1 MSKDLYS
8 EESQKK
14 TEAPIEIT
22 IEKTPP
28 DLHELE
34 NGLSIDDSLVYLTGP
49 VDEFSLIDIIV
60 KCRIVLNN
68 RDEEK
73 AKLPINLVI
82 DSFGGCAFSALGIID
97 YMENLE
103 VPVNTICRGKAMS
116 AGALIL
122 VSGTGTRY
130 ASKRSSIML
139 HQGMGTTS
147 GKIGDLKSTADHYTK
162 IDIMIGEILE
172 EYTKK
177 PAKWWTQETS
187 HDKYFTAQEALEV
200 GIIDEIG

>member
-1 MSKDLYS
+1 MPEDLYS
-8 EESQKK
+8 EEASKNPE
-14 TEAPIEIT
+14 TPIEIT

-28 DLHELE
+28 DLHEIE
-34 NGLSIDDSLVYLTGP
+34 NGLSIEDSLVYLTGTI
-49 VDEFSLIDIIV
+49 DEFSLMDVIV
-60 KCRIVLNN
+60 KCRVVMNN
-68 RDEEK
+68 RGEDK
-73 AKLPINLVI
+73 ALLVI

-97 YMENLE
+97 YMEKLD

-122 VSGTGTRY
+122 LSGTGTRY

>member
-1 MSKDLYS
+1 MSEDLYS
-8 EESQKK
+8 EEVSKK
-14 TEAPIEIT
+14 PETPIEIT

-28 DLHELE
+28 DLIEIE
-34 NGLSIDDSLVYLTGP
+34 NGLSIEDSLVYLTGEI
-49 VDEFSLIDIIV
+49 DEHTLVDIII

-68 RDEEK
+68 RDEDK

-103 VPVNTICRGKAMS
+103 VPVNTICRGKTMS

-122 VSGTGTRY
+122 ASGTGTRY

-162 IDIMIGEILE
+162 IDIMIGDILE

-177 PAKWWTQETS
+177 TAKWWTQETS
-187 HDKYFTAQEALEV
+187 HDKYFTAQEAMEV

>member
-1 MSKDLYS
+1 MAEDLYS
-8 EESQKK
+8 EESPKK
-14 TEAPIEIT
+14 DETPIEIT
-22 IEKTPP
+22 IEKTAP
-28 DLHELE
+28 DLNEIE
-34 NGLSIDDSLVYLTGP
+34 NGLSIEDSLVYLTGTI
-49 VDEFSLIDIIV
+49 DEFSLIDTIV

-68 RDEEK
+68 RDEDK
-73 AKLPINLVI
+73 AELPINLVI

-97 YMENLE
+97 YMENLD

-122 VSGTGTRY
+122 AAGTGTRY
-130 ASKRSSIML
+130 ATKRSTIML

-162 IDIMIGEILE
+162 IDVMIGEILE

-177 PAKWWTQETS
+177 PAKWWTYETA
-187 HDKYFTAQEALEV
+187 HDKYFTAKDALEV

>member
-1 MSKDLYS
+1 MSEDLYS
-8 EESQKK
+8 EEALKK
-14 TEAPIEIT
+14 PETPIEIT
-22 IEKTPP
+22 IEKPPP
-28 DLHELE
+28 DLHEIE
-34 NGLSIDDSLVYLTGP
+34 NGLSIEDSLVYLTGEI
-49 VDEFSLIDIIV
+49 DEYTLIDIIV
-60 KCRIVLNN
+60 KCRIVMNN
-68 RDEEK
+68 RDKDK
-73 AKLPINLVI
+73 AELPINLVI

-97 YMENLE
+97 YIENLD

-122 VSGTGTRY
+122 ASGTGTRY

-172 EYTKK
+172 EYTMK

-187 HDKYFTAQEALEV
+187 HDKYFTAQEAMEV

>member
-1 MSKDLYS
+1 MSKDLYTEDS
-8 EESQKK
+8 PKK
-14 TEAPIEIT
+14 DETPIEIT

-28 DLHELE
+28 DLNEIE
-34 NGLSIDDSLVYLTGP
+34 NGLSIKDSLVYLTGTI
-49 VDEFSLIDIIV
+49 DEFSLIDTIV
-60 KCRIVLNN
+60 KCRIVLSN
-68 RDEEK
+68 RDEDK
-73 AKLPINLVI
+73 AELPINLVI

-97 YMENLE
+97 YMENLD

-122 VSGTGTRY
+122 AAGTGTRY
-130 ASKRSSIML
+130 ATKRSTIML

-162 IDIMIGEILE
+162 IDVMIGEILE

-177 PAKWWTQETS
+177 PAKWWTYETA
-187 HDKYFTAQEALEV
+187 HDKYFTAQDALEV

>member
-1 MSKDLYS
+1 MAEDLYS
-8 EESQKK
+8 EESPKK
-14 TEAPIEIT
+14 DETPIEIT

-28 DLHELE
+28 DLNEIE
-34 NGLSIDDSLVYLTGP
+34 NGLSIEDSLVYLTGTI
-49 VDEFSLIDIIV
+49 DEFSLIDTIV

-68 RDEEK
+68 RDEDK
-73 AKLPINLVI
+73 AELPINLVI

-97 YMENLE
+97 YMENLD

-122 VSGTGTRY
+122 AAGTGTRY
-130 ASKRSSIML
+130 ATKRSTIML

-162 IDIMIGEILE
+162 IDVMIGEILE

-177 PAKWWTQETS
+177 PAKWWTYETA
-187 HDKYFTAQEALEV
+187 HDKYFTAQDALEV

>member
-1 MSKDLYS
+1 MSEDLYK
-8 EESQKK
+8 EKVLKK
-14 TEAPIEIT
+14 DETPIEIT

-28 DLHELE
+28 DLNELE
-34 NGLSIDDSLVYLTGP
+34 NGLSIKDSLVYLTGP
-49 VDEFSLIDIIV
+49 IDEFSLADIIV
-60 KCRIVLNN
+60 KCRIVMNN
-68 RDEEK
+68 RDESV
-73 AKLPINLVI
+73 ATLPINLVI

-97 YMENLE
+97 YMENLD

-122 VSGTGTRY
+122 AAGTGTRY

-147 GKIGDLKSTADHYTK
+147 GKIGDLKSTAEHYTK

-187 HDKYFTAQEALEV
+187 HDKYFTAQEAMAV

>member
-1 MSKDLYS
+1 
-8 EESQKK
+8 
-14 TEAPIEIT
+14 
-22 IEKTPP
+22 
-28 DLHELE
+28 
-34 NGLSIDDSLVYLTGP
+34 
-49 VDEFSLIDIIV
+49 
-60 KCRIVLNN
+60 
-68 RDEEK
+68 
-73 AKLPINLVI
+73 
-82 DSFGGCAFSALGIID
+82 
-97 YMENLE
+97 
-103 VPVNTICRGKAMS
+103 
-116 AGALIL
+116 
-122 VSGTGTRY
+122 
-130 ASKRSSIML
+130 ML

>member
-1 MSKDLYS
+1 MAEDLYS
-8 EESQKK
+8 EESPKK
-14 TEAPIEIT
+14 DETPIEIT

-28 DLHELE
+28 DLNEIE
-34 NGLSIDDSLVYLTGP
+34 NGLSIEDSLIYLTGTI
-49 VDEFSLIDIIV
+49 DEFSLIDTIV

-68 RDEEK
+68 RDEDK
-73 AKLPINLVI
+73 AELPINLVI

-97 YMENLE
+97 YMENLD

-122 VSGTGTRY
+122 AAGTGTRY
-130 ASKRSSIML
+130 ATKRSTIML

-162 IDIMIGEILE
+162 IDVMIGEILE

-177 PAKWWTQETS
+177 PAKWWTYETA
-187 HDKYFTAQEALEV
+187 HDKYFTAQDALEV

>member
-1 MSKDLYS
+1 MSENLYS
-8 EESQKK
+8 EESSKK
-14 TEAPIEIT
+14 DETPIEIT
-22 IEKTPP
+22 IEKPP
-28 DLHELE
+28 LDLNEIE
-34 NGLSIDDSLVYLTGP
+34 NGLSIEDSLVYLTGTI
-49 VDEFSLIDIIV
+49 DEFSLIDTIV

-68 RDEEK
+68 RDESQAE
-73 AKLPINLVI
+73 LPINLVI

-97 YMENLE
+97 YMENLD

-122 VSGTGTRY
+122 ASGTGTRY
-130 ASKRSSIML
+130 ATKRSTIML

-162 IDIMIGEILE
+162 IDVMIGEILE

-177 PAKWWTQETS
+177 PAKWWTYETA
-187 HDKYFTAQEALEV
+187 HDKYFTAQDALEV

>member
-1 MSKDLYS
+1 MSEDLYS
-8 EESQKK
+8 EEALKK
-14 TEAPIEIT
+14 PETPIEIT

-28 DLHELE
+28 DLHEIE
-34 NGLSIDDSLVYLTGP
+34 NGLSIEDSLVYLTGTI
-49 VDEFSLIDIIV
+49 DEYTLIDIIV
-60 KCRIVLNN
+60 KCRIVMNN
-68 RDEEK
+68 RDKDK
-73 AKLPINLVI
+73 AELPINLVI

-97 YMENLE
+97 YIENLD

-122 VSGTGTRY
+122 ASGTGTRY

-172 EYTKK
+172 EYTMK

-187 HDKYFTAQEALEV
+187 HDKYFTAQEAMEV

>member
-49 VDEFSLIDIIV
+49 IDEFSLIDIIV

-177 PAKWWTQETS
+177 PAKWWAQETS

>member
-1 MSKDLYS
+1 MSEDLYS
-8 EESQKK
+8 EESPKK
-14 TEAPIEIT
+14 TETPIEIT

-28 DLHELE
+28 SLHELE
-34 NGLSIDDSLVYLTGP
+34 QGLSIEDSLVYLTGTI
-49 VDEFSLIDIIV
+49 DEYSLIDIIV

-68 RDEEK
+68 RDDDK
-73 AKLPINLVI
+73 AELPINLVI

-97 YMENLE
+97 YIENLD

-122 VSGTGTRY
+122 AAGTGTRY
-130 ASKRSSIML
+130 ATKRSTIML

-147 GKIGDLKSTADHYTK
+147 GKIGDLRSTANHYTK
-162 IDIMIGEILE
+162 IDQMIGEILE
-172 EYTKK
+172 EHTKK
-177 PAKWWTQETS
+177 PAKWWTYETA
-187 HDKYFTAQEALEV
+187 HDKYFTAQEAIEV

>member
-1 MSKDLYS
+1 MAEDLYS
-8 EESQKK
+8 EVSPKK
-14 TEAPIEIT
+14 DETPIEIT

-28 DLHELE
+28 DLNEIE
-34 NGLSIDDSLVYLTGP
+34 NGLSIEDSLVYLTGTI
-49 VDEFSLIDIIV
+49 DEFSLIDTIV

-68 RDEEK
+68 RDEDK
-73 AKLPINLVI
+73 AELPINLVI

-97 YMENLE
+97 YMENLD

-122 VSGTGTRY
+122 AAGTGTRY
-130 ASKRSSIML
+130 ATKRSTIML

-162 IDIMIGEILE
+162 IDVMIGEILE

-177 PAKWWTQETS
+177 PAKWWTYETA
-187 HDKYFTAQEALEV
+187 HDKYFTAQDALEV

>member
-1 MSKDLYS
+1 MPEDLYS
-8 EESQKK
+8 EEASKK
-14 TEAPIEIT
+14 PETPIEIT

-28 DLHELE
+28 DLHEIE
-34 NGLSIDDSLVYLTGP
+34 NGLSIEDSLVYLTGTI
-49 VDEFSLIDIIV
+49 DEFSLMDVIV
-60 KCRIVLNN
+60 KCRVVMNN
-68 RDEEK
+68 RDEDK
-73 AKLPINLVI
+73 ALLPINLVI

-97 YMENLE
+97 YMEKLD

-122 VSGTGTRY
+122 LSGTGTRY